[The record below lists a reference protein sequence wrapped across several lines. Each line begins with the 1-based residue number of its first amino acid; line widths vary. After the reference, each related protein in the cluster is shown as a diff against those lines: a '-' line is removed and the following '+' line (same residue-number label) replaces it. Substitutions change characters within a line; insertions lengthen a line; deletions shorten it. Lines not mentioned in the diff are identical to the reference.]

1 MNPPLTKRLP
11 MWHFFERIEKELGY
25 VRSID
30 KYKQFLS
37 VLAEGWIPIDE
48 NWASLRRFSAGAAR
62 RRAG

>member
-37 VLAEGWIPIDE
+37 VLAE
-48 NWASLRRFSAGAAR
+48 
-62 RRAG
+62 